1 MRLQTL
7 TLLLTLSASAFAAE
21 GLSATDPAAVR
32 IDAAQKAIATDPDD
46 PQAYLAMAAAL
57 CRKARD
63 SEDIRFYNRASAEL
77 EHALILSPANFE
89 ARKLQVAVLLGKN
102 ELSQALK
109 LATELNRKTPDDIS
123 VWGLLAEIN
132 TGLGNYEEAMRDA
145 QWVLDLRPGSTL
157 GFMEAARLREAYGDF
172 EGAREFNEDALR
184 RLPLSDLE
192 ERAWLLV
199 QTARES
205 LYAGDVKGAASRLD
219 EALKENPES
228 GAVLLGLAR
237 LRLREGDAIGAVKL
251 LEQRH
256 KTANNARTLYDLA
269 AALERAGMKDQAEAA
284 FREFEA
290 QAKAEQ
296 DRPDNAN
303 LQLVLYYAD
312 HGLKLAPAL
321 ELATREAALR
331 HDFATLDSLSW
342 ALYANGRYTE
352 AKAKMAEA
360 LTTGVRDPS
369 YFCHAAKIAAKVND
383 ADGAK
388 KFVQN
393 ALSLDPA
400 ACTVESK

>member
-1 MRLQTL
+1 
-7 TLLLTLSASAFAAE
+7 
-21 GLSATDPAAVR
+21 
-32 IDAAQKAIATDPDD
+32 
-46 PQAYLAMAAAL
+46 
-57 CRKARD
+57 
-63 SEDIRFYNRASAEL
+63 
-77 EHALILSPANFE
+77 
-89 ARKLQVAVLLGKN
+89 
-102 ELSQALK
+102 
-109 LATELNRKTPDDIS
+109 
-123 VWGLLAEIN
+123 
-132 TGLGNYEEAMRDA
+132 
-145 QWVLDLRPGSTL
+145 
-157 GFMEAARLREAYGDF
+157 MEAARLREAHGDM
-172 EGAREFNEDALR
+172 EGAREFNDDAQR
-184 RLPLSDLE
+184 RVPLSDQE

-199 QTARES
+199 QAARES
-205 LYAGDVKGAASRLD
+205 MYAGDVRGAASRLD
-219 EALKENPES
+219 EAMKANPES

-312 HGLKLAPAL
+312 HGMKPSALDLAN
-321 ELATREAALR
+321 REAALR

-360 LTTGVRDPS
+360 LTTGVRNPS

>member
-1 MRLQTL
+1 MRLKTL

-21 GLSATDPAAVR
+21 GLPATDPAAVR
-32 IDAAQKAIATDPDD
+32 INAAQKAIATNPDD
-46 PQAYLAMAAAL
+46 PQAYLTMAAAL

-63 SEDIRFYNRASAEL
+63 SEDTSFYNRASAEL
-77 EHALILSPANFE
+77 EHALMLSPANFE

-269 AALERAGMKDQAEAA
+269 AALERAGMKDQAETA

-296 DRPDNAN
+296 GRSDNAN

-312 HGLKLAPAL
+312 HGMKPSALDLAN
-321 ELATREAALR
+321 REAALR

-360 LTTGVRDPS
+360 LTTGVRNPS